1 MPLLRRV
8 ELGYFEVLVSEH
20 NLAIMVTGTR
30 SHNANKVDAELGQF
44 KESEYQ
50 QAYAFGEIQQLIFG
64 GGSYILSSLLFT
76 LSILQ
81 KVSTK
86 MIKR

>member
-1 MPLLRRV
+1 MPLVRRV

-30 SHNANKVDAELGQF
+30 SHNAKKVDAELEQF

-64 GGSYILSSLLFT
+64 GGS
-76 LSILQ
+76 
-81 KVSTK
+81 
-86 MIKR
+86 